1 MKKGLEWEEGET
13 ERETER
19 ERKFARGG
27 LTADAKAERAQTLLA
42 GLRALRLPMRPSFPF
57 PGGHL
62 SYDV

>member
-13 ERETER
+13 ERETEQ

-42 GLRALRLPMRPSFPF
+42 GLRALSLPMRPSFPF
-57 PGGHL
+57 PGRHL